1 MTVLDQV
8 VPDARPHV
16 VGDEPIS
23 ATPKADRRVGVWQ
36 ALSAPRAVP
45 VGLRYSSTIGAAM
58 LAFAPAVVA
67 NYDAV
72 INGSPT
78 AYLLFIP
85 VWCLLIAFGLD
96 TTRRGREIGD
106 CEFDRILVVV
116 VGGALGLTAALVIP
130 RIPAVAGFWHADLL
144 PMLIWVFAAS
154 IVFFGIRRVI
164 RDYLVWLFLLGCFPP
179 NFLLLGQALGGS
191 TAAFASLSVVLALVV
206 TYLALRRRPRL
217 ALATVAVA
225 ALAGFALVPVSADR
239 PAVAFTVPAAVVTAT
254 AIIVRLR
261 VRRADGG
268 TTAATLPK
276 QSVLT
281 LASAWIVAALI
292 LVLTPHT
299 PNSPVPVATPP
310 VAEDWLRE
318 FRTLGIGITEP
329 RVFDWGPRAMGS
341 HGDVRRYRITAG
353 MTGPESRPLSTA
365 YLDVYSTTDP
375 GRFASYR
382 RGLWYETV
390 PPATITATPASG
402 TDRHI
407 EIGSIANTPES
418 VRTSADALWTGR
430 FWGWR
435 APTPAGDR
443 YFAFYLMAARDQTG
457 PADVVEPRLPSY
469 ASTVVEPAGWLIR
482 GGTDAESHDENSLLD
497 AALTE
502 LAWSMVDVAERPGR

>member
-8 VPDARPHV
+8 VPDARPHA
-16 VGDEPIS
+16 VGDEAMS
-23 ATPKADRRVGVWQ
+23 TTPKEVHRGGMWH
-36 ALSAPRAVP
+36 ALTTPRAVP
-45 VGLRYSSTIGAAM
+45 IGVRRASAIGAAM

-67 NYDAV
+67 NFDAV
-72 INGSPT
+72 ANGSPT

-85 VWCLLIAFGLD
+85 LWGLLIALGLD

-106 CEFDRILVVV
+106 SEFDRILVVV
-116 VGGALGLTAALVIP
+116 VGGALGLTAVLVIP
-130 RIPAVAGFWHADLL
+130 RIPAVAAFWHADLL

-154 IVFFGIRRVI
+154 IVFFGIRRVV
-164 RDYLVWLFLLGCFPP
+164 RDYLVWAFLLICFPP
-179 NFLLLGQALGGS
+179 NFLLLGQMLGGS
-191 TAAFASLSVVLALVV
+191 TTAVASLTVGLGLIV
-206 TYLALRRRPRL
+206 TYMSLRRRPRV
-217 ALATVAVA
+217 AVITVAAA
-225 ALAGFALVPVSADR
+225 ALVGFVLVPVLSDT
-239 PAVAFTVPAAVVTAT
+239 PALAFTVPAAAVTAM
-254 AIIVRLR
+254 AVVVRLR
-261 VRRADGG
+261 LGRLGG
-268 TTAATLPK
+268 NTSATLPK

-281 LASAWIVAALI
+281 LASGWIVAALI
-292 LVLTPHT
+292 LALTPHA

-310 VAEDWLRE
+310 VAENWLSE
-318 FRTLGIGITEP
+318 MRTLGIGITEP
-329 RVFDWGPRAMGS
+329 HVFDWGPRAMGS
-341 HGDVRRYRITAG
+341 NGDVRRYRITAG
-353 MTGPESRPLSTA
+353 MTGPDSRPLSTA
-365 YLDVYSTTDP
+365 YLDVYSTTDL

-402 TDRHI
+402 GDRHI

-443 YFAFYLMAARDQTG
+443 YFAFYLMAARDQSG

-469 ASTVVEPAGWLIR
+469 ATTVAEPVGWLIR
-482 GGTDAESHDENSLLD
+482 GGADAGEQIADDSALD

-502 LAWSMVDVAERPGR
+502 LAWSMVDAAERPDR